1 MTVLQIETLAKDYSI
16 DTFSIIR
23 EYLQLLFLNYLY
35 RQKESDKICFKGGTA
50 IHFMFNS
57 PRFSEDLDFS
67 TSYSKPEIINIVKII
82 EARLQKELP
91 ENKMRILYNGR
102 NGIRFRWRWVMPDF
116 KYPLVIRL
124 DFSVKQ
130 KLHQSKTASIM
141 TKLPLFFSNSDLFI
155 SGRDFG
161 GKNQSFIE
169 PVERP
174 GCV

>member
-1 MTVLQIETLAKDYSI
+1 M
-16 DTFSIIR
+16 
-23 EYLQLLFLNYLY
+23 
-35 RQKESDKICFKGGTA
+35 KGGTA
-50 IHFMFNS
+50 IHFMFTLVL
-57 PRFSEDLDFS
+57 FSEDLDFS

-91 ENKMRILYNGR
+91 ENKMRILDNGR

-130 KLHQSKTASIM
+130 NCISQKQISIM

-161 GKNQSFIE
+161 GKNQSFID

-174 GCV
+174 GMCLILWFLIRQKIKINKILLQKKLDESS